1 MIPSD
6 FVCFRKSLSY
16 RHFWRA
22 ALLNIVFSIGHFFSF
37 VSLNVL
43 SYCLLDCKCFAE
55 KSTYSL
61 VGVPWYIINPVFLLL
76 LLKFCLWMLIII
88 FLCNILCNT
97 QKEYYR
103 PISLMNIDAK
113 IFNKI
118 LESQTWQ
125 YIKRIIHHK
134 WDLYQG
140 CKDGFISANQSM
152 WFTTL
157 PNWRIKIIRSPQ

>member
-88 FLCNILCNT
+88 FLCNILWVDPL
-97 QKEYYR
+97 R
-103 PISLMNIDAK
+103 IWVD
-113 IFNKI
+113 I
-118 LESQTWQ
+118 LETFEFQESGWTYRSQ
-125 YIKRIIHHK
+125 
-134 WDLYQG
+134 DLEKFQPL
-140 CKDGFISANQSM
+140 F
-152 WFTTL
+152 L
-157 PNWRIKIIRSPQ
+157 